1 MIKLNLGCSIYKLHD
16 FVNIDITPVI
26 SEPTAGE
33 DGVIPDVV
41 ADVRKLPYPDEY
53 ADFIYAGHLLEHFRW
68 KETKELLTEWRRV
81 LKTGG
86 KLCITVPDCYWGAK
100 NFAEGKIDFTS
111 FYAMIWGQENTT
123 EAQEH
128 KMMYNAEWLKK
139 TVMQL
144 PWSKFEWNNW
154 GTTMPEEIRD
164 NVTSMKDPHG
174 GISPVEWQL
183 SCWVIK

>member
-16 FVNIDITPVI
+16 FINIDITPLI
-26 SEPTAGE
+26 TEATNG
-33 DGVIPDVV
+33 DYDIKPDVV
-41 ADVRKLPYPDEY
+41 ADVRKLPYPDNY

-68 KETKELLTEWRRV
+68 KETKAILKEWQRV
-81 LKTGG
+81 LKVGG
-86 KLCITVPDCYWGAK
+86 KLCITVPDCKWGADK
-100 NFAEGKIDFTS
+100 FAKGEIDFTS

-128 KMMYNAEWLKK
+128 KMMYDKEWLEN
-139 TVMQL
+139 TVKQL
-144 PWSKFEWNNW
+144 NWAKFEWNNW
-154 GTTMPEEIRD
+154 TTTLPDEIKD
-164 NVTSMKDPHG
+164 NVTSRKDPHG